1 MKVEYMYYAVFILL
15 YMYVCGDDCGDYSTF
30 GEIMIGMIKMR
41 LWTI

>member
-1 MKVEYMYYAVFILL
+1 MQCSYYDIGV
-15 YMYVCGDDCGDYSTF
+15 YMYVCGDDCGDYSIF